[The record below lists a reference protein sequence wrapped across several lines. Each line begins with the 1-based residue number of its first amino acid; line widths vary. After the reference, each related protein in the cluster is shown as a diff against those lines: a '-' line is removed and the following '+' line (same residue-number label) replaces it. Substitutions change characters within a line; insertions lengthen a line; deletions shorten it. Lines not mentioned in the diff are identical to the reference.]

1 MADGIAAA
9 RRRLGPRPQ
18 VDSVLDQREPLADF
32 PGGVVPDQPPA
43 QPLRGL
49 LEFGPPVL
57 PMRQEHPRPRGDA
70 LGHEL
75 FGPDDVDGRSPDRR
89 RLDGSPLER
98 SSLGSRPRTRDT
110 RRTGRVRELGQQLAE
125 ACFGHGGGRDDDEQ
139 VGRLGADLI
148 EAEVSERVRPHLREH
163 LRPVPGH
170 GSAGEET
177 AGPRTLLIVS
187 HGPSSSPR
195 LLIISF
201 HHAPSPR

>member
-1 MADGIAAA
+1 GRADVAGRGLTGRAAFAGRGLTAGGLTAGGLTVPRFTGLARQPQRPGALPADQLAGMADGIAAA

-89 RLDGSPLER
+89 RLDGSPLE
-98 SSLGSRPRTRDT
+98 
-110 RRTGRVRELGQQLAE
+110 
-125 ACFGHGGGRDDDEQ
+125 
-139 VGRLGADLI
+139 
-148 EAEVSERVRPHLREH
+148 
-163 LRPVPGH
+163 
-170 GSAGEET
+170 
-177 AGPRTLLIVS
+177 
-187 HGPSSSPR
+187 
-195 LLIISF
+195 
-201 HHAPSPR
+201 